1 MRRDTRRYVIGIF
14 LMLSLCGADP
24 GAPAAAGEPAA
35 VPLPPPQTDGGRP
48 LMQALALRATSRA
61 FAPDPIP
68 AQTLSNLLWAA
79 WGVNRPAEGKRTAP
93 SARNRQEIELLLV
106 RADGAFRY
114 DAPANRLLPIA
125 SGDHR
130 SLTGLQSFAKD
141 APLTLLLVADISR
154 IPGEGNDPEA
164 MQMVWADAGFIS
176 QNIYLFC
183 ASEGLATGV
192 RASVDR
198 QALAKALGLTKS
210 VRVLLAQSVGRPAR

>member
-1 MRRDTRRYVIGIF
+1 
-14 LMLSLCGADP
+14 
-24 GAPAAAGEPAA
+24 
-35 VPLPPPQTDGGRP
+35 
-48 LMQALALRATSRA
+48 
-61 FAPDPIP
+61 
-68 AQTLSNLLWAA
+68 
-79 WGVNRPAEGKRTAP
+79 
-93 SARNRQEIELLLV
+93 V
-106 RADGAFRY
+106 RADGAFLY

-130 SLTGLQSFAKD
+130 ALTGLQSFAKD

-154 IPGEGNDPEA
+154 IPGAGNDPEA

-198 QALAKALGLTKS
+198 QALAKALGLKGNL
-210 VRVLLAQSVGRPAR
+210 RVLLAQSVGRPAR